1 MSDFFKSEMVR
12 GDLQEMSDLQQYCI
26 KAMVAFPALSPDKKL
41 EYFGVLEQLIE
52 KQKIF
57 YARLKLSDD
66 PEAVEM
72 AESMRMSAV
81 MLGASPDSNLIS
93 MFDDLLEKLSVM
105 KQKIEQEGG

>member
-1 MSDFFKSEMVR
+1 MTDFFKSEMVR
-12 GDLQEMSDLQQYCI
+12 GDLQRMSDLQQYCV

-66 PEAVEM
+66 PEALEM
-72 AESMRMSAV
+72 AENMKMSAV
-81 MLGASPDSNLIS
+81 MLGANPDSNLIT
-93 MFDDLLEKLSVM
+93 MFDSLLEKISVM
-105 KQKIEQEGG
+105 KEKLEGEGG